1 MNALSVL
8 RYLLALILLSV
19 AIFIAVFMVI
29 PRIRENPARK
39 PSDVSKSPAP
49 VNMPLVVDNS
59 CSARNCHG
67 DIVPHSAGDL
77 SQLESTVWSAR
88 DHHAEAW
95 KSLSSDLAK
104 SISLRLAPPG
114 TTPIPADQDARCLA
128 CHSTPISGTT
138 GMTDGHWDT
147 RGVSCEACHGQ
158 ADHWRDEH
166 YAWRGMLKKEQ
177 TQDNDRRLREIY
189 ATHDMTWLGDE
200 FSRAKTCA
208 ACHVGAPPST
218 KPQGLP
224 ARDVNHELIAAG
236 HPRLQFDLNAYLKA
250 MPPHWNEHD
259 SSANLHLRRW
269 AAGQWSAMRAWLEL
283 LRYRSETGEKNGWPE
298 LAEYRC
304 FSCHHDLKENAWRQQ
319 GLTKSASSPG
329 SLKWGNYY
337 SNTFADAA
345 AVLFPGKSTALLLER
360 WKELDTALVNPM
372 TSPKEIGKNAD
383 ALLHAM
389 KDVQEGGE
397 RQKVEFNLAAFRQS
411 LSERISQLMNDPSAL
426 DWDAA
431 AQLLI
436 EFRALRDD
444 GDLSPDQNEKLKQ
457 LSTLLSFPEG
467 RLSPSNFDPRLP
479 EFRSTV
485 DPLLSGPK

>member
-8 RYLLALILLSV
+8 RYPAMILSAV
-19 AIFIAVFMVI
+19 AIFIAVFVAI
-29 PRIRENPARK
+29 PQFREKPAGK
-39 PSDVSKSPAP
+39 PSDITQSPAP
-49 VNMPLVVDNS
+49 VTMPVMVDNS

-67 DIVPHSAGDL
+67 DIIPHSDGDL
-77 SQLESTVWSAR
+77 SQLESTVWSTR

-104 SISLRLAPPG
+104 SISLRLSPPG
-114 TTPIPADQDARCLA
+114 TTPIPADQDVRCLA
-128 CHSTPISGTT
+128 CHSTPTIGTADTSG
-138 GMTDGHWDT
+138 GHWDT
-147 RGVSCEACHGQ
+147 HGVSCEACHGR
-158 ADHWRDEH
+158 ADRWRDQH
-166 YAWRGMLKKEQ
+166 YAWREMLKKEKSP
-177 TQDNDRRLREIY
+177 DIDHRLREAY
-189 ATHDMTWLGDE
+189 AAHDMVWLGDDL
-200 FSRAKTCA
+200 SRAKTCA

-218 KPQGLP
+218 SPQGLP
-224 ARDVNHELIAAG
+224 VRDVNHDLIAAG

-345 AVLFPGKSTALLLER
+345 AVLFPGISTAPLLER
-360 WKELDTALVNPM
+360 WKELDSSLVNPM
-372 TSPKEIGKNAD
+372 TSPDEIGKNAD

-389 KDVQEGGE
+389 KEVQQGGDG
-397 RQKVEFNLAAFRQS
+397 QKVEFNLAAFRQS
-411 LSERISQLMNDPSAL
+411 LSERISQLMNDPSAV
-426 DWDAA
+426 DWDVA

-457 LSTLLSFPEG
+457 LSMLLSFPEG
-467 RLSPSNFDPRLP
+467 RLSPSDFDPRSS

-485 DPLLSGPK
+485 VPFLSVPK